1 MSKFVRF
8 TALAAASALALTAT
22 EATATPV
29 SATTN
34 ATAKARIFRP
44 LTLTSTQNLDLGII
58 VLSGA
63 GAYTANVGI
72 NKAGTFNCDS
82 GSGNVTCS
90 GSPTVAIY
98 NVSGTKSQP
107 VTIAAGNVTLSDG
120 AGNNLD
126 SDA

>member
-1 MSKFVRF
+1 MSKFLRF
-8 TALAAASALALTAT
+8 TALAAASALAFTAT
-22 EATATPV
+22 EAAAAPV

-90 GSPTVAIY
+90 GSPKQY
-98 NVSGTKSQP
+98 N
-107 VTIAAGNVTLSDG
+107 
-120 AGNNLD
+120 
-126 SDA
+126 